1 MKNLLH
7 KQTTDEI
14 LQRINCVTADTK
26 PIWGKMNAGQMMAHC
41 QAPIRVAFGEAKLSG
56 KFFGMLLGPW
66 IKRVVLSEKP
76 FKKGLPTHKSFLVTD
91 ERNFDEEKE
100 RLMSDVRKFF
110 SYGKEKIGKYPHPF
124 FGRMTPDEWGTS
136 MYKHL
141 DHHLKQFGA

>member
-7 KQTTDEI
+7 KETTDEVI
-14 LQRINCVTADTK
+14 ARIDRVTADTK
-26 PIWGKMNAGQMMAHC
+26 PLWGKMNAAQMMAHC
-41 QAPIRVAFGEAKLSG
+41 QAPIKVSFGEAKQSG
-56 KFFGMLLGPW
+56 RLMGILFGPW

-76 FKKGLPTHKSFLVTD
+76 FKHGLPTHKSFLVTD
-91 ERNFDEEKE
+91 DRNFDEEKL
-100 RLMSDVRKFF
+100 RLQEHIRKFF
-110 SYGKEKIGKYPHPF
+110 SYGKDKIGKYPHPF

>member
-7 KQTTDEI
+7 KATTEEI
-14 LQRINCVTADTK
+14 LDRIERVNSDTH
-26 PIWGKMNAGQMMAHC
+26 PLWGKMNAGQMMAHC
-41 QAPIRVAFGEAKLSG
+41 QVPMRVSFGEAQLSG
-56 KFFGMLLGPW
+56 RWLGILLGPW

-76 FKKGLPTHKSFLVTD
+76 FKRGLRTHKSFLVTD

-100 RLMSDVRKFF
+100 RLKQHVLKFF
-110 SYGKEKIGKYPHPF
+110 SYGKEKIGRYPHPF

-136 MYKHL
+136 IYKHL